1 MVIDPNFLFS
11 LAAAVISAGGI
22 IGSYFTLKAK
32 VSENARENER
42 QESQIKE
49 CATKIEMFAIEK
61 RMDEDRVRNAE
72 QHKEFYDTRTR
83 QGERIG
89 AMEKTIEYFG
99 ETLSEI
105 KTSLKSIDDKIDKMG
120 RAR

>member
-1 MVIDPNFLFS
+1 MTIDANFIFS
-11 LAAAVISAGGI
+11 LAAFAVTVGGLCAGYGM
-22 IGSYFTLKAK
+22 LKAK
-32 VSENARENER
+32 VNENTKENER
-42 QESQIKE
+42 QEAQIKE
-49 CATKIEMFAIEK
+49 CATKIEMLAIEK
-61 RMDEDRVRNAE
+61 RLDEDRVRNTE
-72 QHKEFYDTRTR
+72 QHKEFYESKTR

-120 RAR
+120 RSV